1 MTEAGARAGSSTR
14 PGVDKRPAPDPDLRA
29 RWARLWASDLA
40 FAVLALVA
48 LVGGAQGL
56 QPPGARVRSLWA
68 LGLGLTV
75 LTSALWVVLLRR
87 ARGPIYAA
95 SSLRRGRSAAGS
107 ARAATLRAGYQAAVR
122 LGVVS
127 LWGRAGLGTACA
139 ALIALLGWSV
149 LGLDRG
155 AALFLFWGGA
165 LLGPHLSALCSIPHE
180 ALAQRW
186 LDTLVLSAPA
196 AVLGE
201 DAELRRQLDTYPGR
215 LAQVALISGGIGGAG
230 ALAVGLVVAQLPLFA
245 LRGVSLASLAPPLLL
260 LSLAGWLLWLRSRTA
275 RIERLI
281 ADLTSLRF
289 AAGRE
294 EVRYATLHRALA
306 LLPQELAL
314 GQLLAWLLPL
324 GIALALLA
332 GVHRLPLVPLARLLS
347 LLALPVLAGALYSL
361 AWQTAIL
368 QPLSHL
374 VAAAP
379 GSPLPPQRTADG
391 SPRTSSL
398 RRLSAAAAALMVVL
412 LGIGLELPTLG
423 LILLAVTGM
432 MGGAWGVGRLVQ
444 PVAALRAQTVA
455 LARGELATEPPAIS
469 DRPVTRDAAQLS
481 AALAVLRQ
489 SLRERLQASAQAQAM
504 LESEVAARTAELRRR
519 TAELEA
525 ALAALADTQAELLQA
540 EQLASIGRLV
550 AGIAHEINNP
560 VNAVVNTAA
569 PLVELLGEIDTALR
583 RPGARLDEIEPLLAE
598 MAEMLAVLDRATRRT
613 GEIVR
618 ALRDYSQGGAEPPEP
633 AAPVALHPLIDEAWE
648 LVQDPIKPQVELDR
662 AYGDLPLLPGLAGK
676 LQQVFVNLMSNA
688 LYALRQR
695 ASVEGPGFKPRLQI
709 LTRAAGDRAVV
720 EVTDNGVGMPHEVR
734 LRAFDPFFTTK
745 DINDGSGLGL
755 SIVHGIVQRHRGD
768 VRVRSQPGV
777 GTTFTLSLPLGQV
790 EP

>member
-1 MTEAGARAGSSTR
+1 MKEAGARAGSS
-14 PGVDKRPAPDPDLRA
+14 VDKRPASEPDPRV
-29 RWARLWASDLA
+29 RWARLWACDTA
-40 FAVLALVA
+40 FAAIALFT
-48 LVGGAQGL
+48 LVGTVQL
-56 QPPGARVRSLWA
+56 LEPPGARVRSLWA

-75 LTSALWVVLLRR
+75 LTSALWVLLLRR

-95 SSLRRGRSAAGS
+95 ASLRRGPSTVGS
-107 ARAATLRAGYQAAVR
+107 VRAMTLRAGYQAAVR

-127 LWGRAGLGTACA
+127 LWGRAGLGTACS
-139 ALIALLGWSV
+139 ALLALLGWSV

-155 AALFLFWGGA
+155 AALLLFWGGA

-186 LDTLVLSAPA
+186 LDALVRSAPA

-230 ALAVGLVVAQLPLFA
+230 ALAVSLVVAQLPIWA
-245 LRGVSLASLAPPLLL
+245 PRGLSLALLLPPLLL
-260 LSLAGWLLWLRSRTA
+260 LSLAGWLLLLRSRTA
-275 RIERLI
+275 RIEGSIAELSGLRL
-281 ADLTSLRF
+281 AG
-289 AAGRE
+289 GRE
-294 EVRYATLHRALA
+294 KEIGYAALHRALA

-314 GQLLAWLLPL
+314 AQLLAWLLPL
-324 GIALALLA
+324 GVALALLA
-332 GVHRLPLVPLARLLS
+332 AVHRLPLVPLARGLS
-347 LLALPVLAGALYSL
+347 LLTLPLLAGALYSL

-374 VAAAP
+374 IAAAP
-379 GSPLPPQRTADG
+379 GSPLPSQRTPDAVPG
-391 SPRTSSL
+391 TPSL

-423 LILLAVTGM
+423 LILLAVAGM
-432 MGGAWGVGRLVQ
+432 LGGAWGVGRLVQ

-455 LARGELATEPPAIS
+455 LARGELAAEPPAIS
-469 DRPVTRDAAQLS
+469 DKPATRDAAQLS
-481 AALAVLRQ
+481 AALAILRQ
-489 SLRERLQASAQAQAM
+489 SLRERLQASAQAQAT
-504 LESEVAARTAELRRR
+504 LESEVATRTAELRQR

-569 PLVELLGEIDTALR
+569 PLVELLYEIDAALR
-583 RPGARLDEIEPLLAE
+583 RPPRVTRLDEIDPLLAE
-598 MAEMLAVLDRATRRT
+598 MAEMLAVLDRASRRT
-613 GEIVR
+613 SEIVR
-618 ALRDYSQGGAEPPEP
+618 ALRDYSQGGAEPKEP

-648 LVQDPIKPQVELDR
+648 LVQDPIKPQVSLDR
-662 AYGDLPLLPGLAGK
+662 DYGELSSIPGLAGK
-676 LQQVFVNLMSNA
+676 LRQVFINLMSNA

-695 ASVEGPGFKPRLQI
+695 AVSEGPGYRPRLQI
-709 LTRAAGDRAVV
+709 LTRAAGERAFV
-720 EVTDNGVGMPHEVR
+720 EVTDNGVGMPQEVR

-768 VRVRSQPGV
+768 VRVRSQPGE
-777 GTTFTLSLPLGQV
+777 GTTFTLSLPLTQA